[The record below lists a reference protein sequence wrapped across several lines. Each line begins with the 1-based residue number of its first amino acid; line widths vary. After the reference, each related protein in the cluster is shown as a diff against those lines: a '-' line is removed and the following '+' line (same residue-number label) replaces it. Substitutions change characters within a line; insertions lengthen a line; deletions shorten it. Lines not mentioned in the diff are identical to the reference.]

1 METVLAI
8 EILAACQA
16 LEFFKP
22 YKTTEPLQRVYE
34 LVRTKVKPW
43 DRDRHM
49 SPDIEAVLG
58 LLRSGRLVDA
68 VADYIALDKNAEK
81 QWYHS

>member
-1 METVLAI
+1 M
-8 EILAACQA
+8 
-16 LEFFKP
+16 
-22 YKTTEPLQRVYE
+22 YE